1 MKKETKRIKKFKQE
15 KKAEIQEL
23 ARSIGFQ
30 FKRWGFKLKIEDL
43 NPSHG
48 WAELTPA
55 QAYNPEIYSLF
66 LDDECI
72 ISDLCIKELKN
83 VFLKAKRY
91 KHDFGVK
98 MLRKNIKDIILN
110 NKKQQ

>member
-1 MKKETKRIKKFKQE
+1 MKKETKRIKEFKKE

-23 ARSIGFQ
+23 ARSISFQ
-30 FKRWGFKLKIEDL
+30 FKRWGFELKIEDL

-72 ISDLCIKELKN
+72 ISNLYIKDLEKIYKT
-83 VFLKAKRY
+83 VKRY

-98 MLRKNIKDIILN
+98 KLRINIKNIIK
-110 NKKQQ
+110 